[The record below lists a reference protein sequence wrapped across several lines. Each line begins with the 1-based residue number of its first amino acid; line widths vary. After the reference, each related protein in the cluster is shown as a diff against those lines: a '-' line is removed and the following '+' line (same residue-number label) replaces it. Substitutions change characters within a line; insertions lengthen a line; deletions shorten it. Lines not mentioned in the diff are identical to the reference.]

1 MRRRLNGGNI
11 AYPRKRQVQRARNG
25 RRRHGKTIDVAL
37 IILDFLLMLDAEP
50 LFLVENEQ
58 TQIAKFYVF
67 GEKAVRTDDKVDLA
81 AL

>member
-1 MRRRLNGGNI
+1 
-11 AYPRKRQVQRARNG
+11 
-25 RRRHGKTIDVAL
+25 
-37 IILDFLLMLDAEP
+37 MLDAEP

-58 TQIAKFYVF
+58 TQIAECYVF